1 MDIAWYDIA
10 LNVQA
15 LIRLNRLGVTMSTTT
30 KLRLLDEA
38 SGIMDKGIV
47 SRLQKSPL
55 VKITGDNLDMYIRT
69 GQKSLEKSNRD
80 LHLFTSNVLFN
91 RVQ

>member
-1 MDIAWYDIA
+1 MAFT
-10 LNVQA
+10 
-15 LIRLNRLGVTMSTTT
+15 RLNRRGVTMSTTT

-47 SRLQKSPL
+47 SQYCRSHPL
-55 VKITGDNLDMYIRT
+55 VNKTGDNLDMYIRT
-69 GQKSLEKSNRD
+69 GQKYLEKSNRD
-80 LHLFTSNVLFN
+80 LHMFASNVLFN